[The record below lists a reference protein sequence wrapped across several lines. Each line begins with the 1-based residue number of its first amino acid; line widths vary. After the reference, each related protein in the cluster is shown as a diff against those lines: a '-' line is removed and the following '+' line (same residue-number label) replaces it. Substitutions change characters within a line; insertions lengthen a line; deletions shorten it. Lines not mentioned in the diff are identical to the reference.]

1 MPARSAACVT
11 ALGSGDMTSAM
22 WDRRR
27 AAELPRGREAGE
39 QPNAGCVRTGEH
51 LGNHGALGNS
61 AYIHGSWSLGMTSVE
76 EALGRSRSLSLPS
89 FAPSAPRATKTPAR
103 AVVAPRV
110 SPTLEHRQLWERRF
124 RMRLRISD
132 TATIVSATG

>member
-1 MPARSAACVT
+1 
-11 ALGSGDMTSAM
+11 
-22 WDRRR
+22 
-27 AAELPRGREAGE
+27 
-39 QPNAGCVRTGEH
+39 

-76 EALGRSRSLSLPS
+76 EALGRTRSLTLPS
-89 FAPSAPRATKTPAR
+89 FAPSAPRAIKAPAR

-132 TATIVSATG
+132 TATIVAATGITLLVQVALLGTPVNTVARNGVVLVIAWYVV